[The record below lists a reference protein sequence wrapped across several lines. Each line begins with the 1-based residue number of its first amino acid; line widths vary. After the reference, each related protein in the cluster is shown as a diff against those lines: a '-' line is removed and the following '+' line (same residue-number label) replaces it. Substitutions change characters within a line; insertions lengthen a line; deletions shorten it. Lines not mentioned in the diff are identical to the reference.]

1 MEVFM
6 FVAILSGIAAVSL
19 GFGAVQEIIVRGLQ
33 NRELQPALVGI
44 AGATVSVLLLVAGV
58 AYVQRK
64 SYARWLCIAAAML
77 SLAVHGYAALPPH
90 VNVGFPALLVAMISA
105 VVLLV
110 AAMRDPQGQRSNGE
124 TVAG

>member
-6 FVAILSGIAAVSL
+6 LVAILSGIAAVSL
-19 GFGAVQEIIVRGLQ
+19 GLGAVQELIVRGLQ

-64 SYARWLCIAAAML
+64 SHARRLGIAAAML
-77 SLAVHGYAALPPH
+77 SLAVHGYAVLPPH